1 MIWTKQT
8 SSTIYPSDTLPF
20 SVVIKCA
27 PVSSREW
34 VRSIRNADL
43 GAPPKIYRMKHL
55 GVGPAICFK
64 KVFQVT
70 PISVK
75 GLRTTAWRAPGSGA
89 WWAAVY
95 GVTELDG
102 TVSSSGRGI
111 LYNRSAKAW
120 PWMQLHDCSK
130 PAAAAKSR
138 QSCSTAISFSNAWK
152 WEAQVKWLSRVW
164 LLATPWAAAY
174 QAPPSMGFS
183 RQEYCSGVPL
193 PSPSK
198 PATQCQTTPRMGY
211 MRLYKPHKTVWMHHF
226 L

>member
-1 MIWTKQT
+1 MIWTKQVAPPFT
-8 SSTIYPSDTLPF
+8 LLILCLFQWLSSVLQSAVGNGLEASEMQIWGPHPRSTEWNTW
-20 SVVIKCA
+20 
-27 PVSSREW
+27 EW
-34 VRSIRNADL
+34 VLQSVL
-43 GAPPKIYRMKHL
+43 
-55 GVGPAICFK
+55 

-138 QSCSTAISFSNAWK
+138 QSCSAAISFSNAWK

-183 RQEYCSGVPL
+183 RQEYWSGVPL